1 MLSDFIFQFV
11 ILAMSEVFSTLF
23 VLEYTKRR
31 RFKNFYVCY
40 LIDVLFHMLP
50 FVYNCFI
57 NKQTGIG
64 GVLVY
69 VFAFLGYVLPIFVI
83 SKDSLKRKVVVA
95 FSFFASALCCEFFV
109 EAVIATFFMSN
120 NEVSINHPT
129 LLIYVRM
136 FATLFNVFEILSII
150 LIHRR
155 KRYPFVFRVIG
166 ILALLPLTEFI
177 HIWILF
183 KGYENIGNLWACIT
197 GMVLMTVSCTAGL
210 STLYFLNE
218 AESIRRKEE
227 QYQAK
232 LIMKRNDE
240 RYLDLVQSEIKKT
253 SVIRHDIANQI
264 QQIELLLAQHTQE
277 ATDTA
282 GKLMLGIND
291 KISELQAL
299 NYCSNTLIN
308 TILTLEN
315 SKFYQNNIKFK
326 VNANVPQ
333 CLNLADITLS
343 SLLTNMLDNA
353 LEAAFEYKKANPD
366 DNVEVS
372 INMGL
377 VNGRFVVKT
386 VNPTV
391 IGERLIKP
399 DDFVTTKDNS
409 HHLHGYGIKILSD
422 IAENNNGDFSM
433 VAQNNMCE
441 AVIAVSAL

>member
-1 MLSDFIFQFV
+1 MVSDFVFQFV
-11 ILAMSEVFSTLF
+11 ILVMSEVFSTMF
-23 VLEYTKRR
+23 MLEFTKKR

-40 LIDVLFHMLP
+40 LIDVLFHMVP

-57 NKQTGIG
+57 TKQTGIG

-166 ILALLPLTEFI
+166 ILALLPLTEII

-183 KGYENIGNLWACIT
+183 KGYEDIGNLWACIT
-197 GMVLMTVSCTAGL
+197 GMVLMTISSTAGL
-210 STLYFLNE
+210 ATLFFLNE
-218 AESIRRKEE
+218 AEKIRKKEE
-227 QYQAK
+227 QYQAM

-240 RYLDLVQSEIKKT
+240 RYLELVQSEIKKT

-264 QQIELLLAQHTQE
+264 QQIELLLAQNTQE
-277 ATDTA
+277 ATYTA
-282 GKLMLGIND
+282 GKIVLGIND

-299 NYCSNTLIN
+299 MYCSNTLIN
-308 TILTLEN
+308 MILTLEN
-315 SKFYQNNIKFK
+315 DKFHQNDIKFN
-326 VNANVPQ
+326 VTANVPNS
-333 CLNLADITLS
+333 LGVADITLS

-353 LEAAFEYKKANPD
+353 LEAASEYKKVNSDELA
-366 DNVEVS
+366 EVS
-372 INMGL
+372 INLGV
-377 VNGRFVVKT
+377 VNDKFVVKT

-391 IGERLIKP
+391 IKERFSKP
-399 DDFVTTKDNS
+399 EEFVTTKENS
-409 HHLHGYGIKILSD
+409 LNLHGYGIRILTD
-422 IAENNNGDFSM
+422 IAEKNNGDFSI
-433 VAQNNMCE
+433 VTQNNICE